1 MHPQIL
7 CFKVCDSKS
16 VFQSLSFKVC
26 DSKSVFQSLCF
37 KVCVLKSVI
46 QSLCFK
52 VLPGVEAGVAR
63 RMWGGHDIKFVVFL
77 PPCHGEKSLCQ
88 GVGSQQQG
96 HDLVWTYRSWTD
108 VGESMCRQPKCAQP
122 AAGAPPGVN
131 IQVVG

>member
-1 MHPQIL
+1 MLVGQM
-7 CFKVCDSKS
+7 
-16 VFQSLSFKVC
+16 LSMLNFYLHATDMTCTHKY
-26 DSKSVFQSLCF
+26 
-37 KVCVLKSVI
+37 CVSKSVI

-108 VGESMCRQPKCAQP
+108 VGESVCSQPKCAQP
-122 AAGAPPGVN
+122 AAGARPGVD
-131 IQVVG
+131 IQVVD